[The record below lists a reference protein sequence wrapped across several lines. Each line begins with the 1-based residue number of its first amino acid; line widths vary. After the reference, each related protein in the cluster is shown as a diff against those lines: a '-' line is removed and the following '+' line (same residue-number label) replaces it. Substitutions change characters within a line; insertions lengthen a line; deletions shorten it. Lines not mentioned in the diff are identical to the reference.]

1 MDTCGSIDPFLIF
14 EFGES
19 RYKTK
24 IIKDKVNP
32 EWGYVVYLPYS
43 EPMISQTLNVKLFD
57 YDFGRTDELVGSANF
72 LKTHIVNN
80 KYQTPF
86 WVNLYGS

>member
-1 MDTCGSIDPFLIF
+1 MDICGSIDPFLIF

-43 EPMISQTLNVKLFD
+43 EPMIS
-57 YDFGRTDELVGSANF
+57 
-72 LKTHIVNN
+72 
-80 KYQTPF
+80 
-86 WVNLYGS
+86 